1 MVERVFW
8 EHEVV
13 GSNPATPTLDSYSA
27 KLLIYPSK
35 IINSKWYV
43 DCKSYLSYR

>member
-27 KLLIYPSK
+27 NFLIYLNK
-35 IINSKWYV
+35 IVNKMVSR
-43 DCKSYLSYR
+43 LL